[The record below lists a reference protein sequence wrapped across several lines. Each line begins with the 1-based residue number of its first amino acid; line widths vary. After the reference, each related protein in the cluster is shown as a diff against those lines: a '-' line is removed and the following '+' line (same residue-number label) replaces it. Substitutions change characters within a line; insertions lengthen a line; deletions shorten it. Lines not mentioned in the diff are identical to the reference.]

1 MPLKGASPT
10 PLRCFERELAGSH
23 LGISFYLPSR
33 RRFIPY
39 AWLLYADLNQ
49 AATELYLHYSHSVV
63 TIAGTNLEELH
74 EAAELFQL
82 RVVRE
87 LASTSSQGKSASVSR
102 IEIAEKTSA

>member
-1 MPLKGASPT
+1 MPLKGATTLP
-10 PLRCFERELAGSH
+10 PRCFERELSGSH

-39 AWLLYADLNQ
+39 SWLLYADLNQ

-87 LASTSSQGKSASVSR
+87 LPSSSWQGKSPGVSR

>member
-1 MPLKGASPT
+1 MALKGASPT
-10 PLRCFERELAGSH
+10 PLHCFERELSGSH

-39 AWLLYADLNQ
+39 SWLLYADLDQ
-49 AATELYLHYSHSVV
+49 SATELYLHYSHSVV
-63 TIAGTNLEELH
+63 TITGTNLEELH
-74 EAAELFQL
+74 EAVEFFQL

-87 LASTSSQGKSASVSR
+87 LTSSAYEGKSPGVSR